1 MSSLALPPFV
11 RITIFDRMSP
21 QMRTKLSDVGEVNF
35 LGWLP
40 LELNPRIYII
50 VLGIPTGGEIL
61 VVNIGDGNIR
71 PIRLNFGAN
80 SKNF

>member
-1 MSSLALPPFV
+1 M
-11 RITIFDRMSP
+11 
-21 QMRTKLSDVGEVNF
+21 
-35 LGWLP
+35 GWLP